1 MPQKEQVWRR
11 IVHRSA
17 PKRSFSIF
25 LCFQETTVSLLETS
39 PYICFLYFFYPV
51 LHPVKVA
58 AFQLLSCPFI
68 ERSSICFIS
77 YWFWLLRFSCLLTTA
92 LSTLL
97 NNTERKP
104 CKLKWSTALICG
116 CSMPTRCLS
125 TELELSVSQLDPF
138 LYTSKKMQLHAACES
153 IDIHS
158 LCSSHL

>member
-1 MPQKEQVWRR
+1 M
-11 IVHRSA
+11 
-17 PKRSFSIF
+17 
-25 LCFQETTVSLLETS
+25 
-39 PYICFLYFFYPV
+39 

-77 YWFWLLRFSCLLTTA
+77 YWFWLLRLSCLLTTA

-125 TELELSVSQLDPF
+125 TELALSMSQLDPF

-158 LCSSHL
+158 LCSSHLQRCPVSKCIGLTWLPARSFPWAVLFLAGRE